1 MGLQNFGW
9 NINNGLTPLEI
20 VFISLFVTFLIS
32 LILLTVAFWFYR
44 QQLKK
49 IAKIDQNIEIIN
61 RYPLEEAINRLAKI
75 NERNNKQFNQF
86 YRLMRIKYLTILTE
100 TFKAATN
107 QFLNGL
113 ENHEFTKLN
122 YRAIKKLAL
131 IDESIDKAKVEFDT
145 LHNLI
150 NDFFS
155 YEYVLRDMVI
165 DLKRQVNLIKK
176 NYEQLTNAN
185 QYKFPEKVFYEY
197 LGYIHKFV
205 NLIHN
210 YLVLGDYQ
218 TAFEKLAKILTWT
231 LKVNEEITLYP
242 KIRSF
247 LTDDL
252 SQELQQI
259 EKDWTSGSLTLNRAK
274 NRFKFLKERTFKESK
289 LAFDAI
295 NVLDFNRTKLVIKK
309 IQTEIYDFKS
319 ELVYEEEIKTFF
331 KFRGNEIKVTIE
343 QINQW
348 VKKLREE
355 YSPHFKKA
363 EKAIYDTL
371 LKPSERI
378 KQSLA
383 NLNEFEERELEDLKD
398 SLYAD
403 LVKIDESI
411 YLLNLVKTAESQT
424 EEKFL
429 TYLALSFEIKANL
442 IVISNVLKDARI
454 WMVPNTYL
462 TFSKEF
468 EIMFKELNKDEVS
481 NLQQFIVK
489 YNDQDQKTELIDR
502 LNKLKNYSYKLKSMI
517 VYEYEVYCLTTALL
531 PILEFGQK
539 ESKIQYIY
547 KEMVNLIDTKNYEQ
561 AIDQF
566 MNQLS
571 TVYYQL

>member
-1 MGLQNFGW
+1 MNLQNFGW

-20 VFISLFVTFLIS
+20 VFISLFVIFLVS
-32 LILLTVAFWFYR
+32 LVLLTVAFWFYR

-100 TFKAATN
+100 TFKVATK

-145 LHNLI
+145 LHNLL

-155 YEYVLRDMVI
+155 YEYELRDMVI
-165 DLKRQVNLIKK
+165 DLKRQVSLIKK
-176 NYEQLTNAN
+176 NYEQLTSSN
-185 QYKFPEKVFYEY
+185 QYQFPEKVFQEY
-197 LGYIHKFV
+197 QGYIHKFV
-205 NLIHN
+205 NLIHH

-218 TAFEKLAKILTWT
+218 MGFEKLGKILTWT
-231 LKVNEEITLYP
+231 MKVNEEITIYP

-259 EKDWTSGSLTLNRAK
+259 EKDWTSDSLTLNRAK

-309 IQTEIYDFKS
+309 IQNEIYEFKS
-319 ELVYEEEIKTFF
+319 ELVYEEEIKSFF
-331 KFRGNEIKVTIE
+331 KFRGNEIKATIE
-343 QINQW
+343 LINQW
-348 VKKLREE
+348 VKKLRDE
-355 YSPHFKKA
+355 YSPQFKKA
-363 EKAIYDTL
+363 EKVIYDTL

-378 KQSLA
+378 KQSL
-383 NLNEFEERELEDLKD
+383 NKLNEFDERELEDLKD

-411 YLLNLVKTAESQT
+411 YLLNLVKTTESKT
-424 EEKFL
+424 EEQFL
-429 TYLALSFEIKANL
+429 TYLGLSFEIKANL
-442 IVISNVLKDARI
+442 IVISNVLKNARI
-454 WMVPNTYL
+454 WMAPNTYF
-462 TFSKEF
+462 TFNKEF
-468 EIMFKELNKDEVS
+468 EVMFKELNRDEVS

-489 YNDQDQKTELIDR
+489 YNDQDLKDELIDR
-502 LNKLKNYSYKLKSMI
+502 LTKVKNYSYKLKSML
-517 VYEYEVYCLTTALL
+517 VYEYQVYSLTTALL

-539 ESKIQYIY
+539 ESKIKYIY